1 MYNKQMGNKN
11 VGNQTMGNK
20 ELERILKALA
30 NRRRLSIVSFLKK
43 RKEATVG
50 DIAEKIKLSFR
61 STSKHLGV
69 LSMAGILEREQR
81 SVQMYYRVASDIP
94 APARTILFVV

>member
-1 MYNKQMGNKN
+1 
-11 VGNQTMGNK
+11 MGNK
-20 ELERILKALA
+20 ELERIMKALA

-50 DIAEKIKLSFR
+50 DIAEEIKLSFR

-69 LSMAGILEREQR
+69 LTMAGILEREQR
-81 SVQMYYRVASDIP
+81 SIQMYYKIASDIP
-94 APARTILFVV
+94 APARTVLSVV